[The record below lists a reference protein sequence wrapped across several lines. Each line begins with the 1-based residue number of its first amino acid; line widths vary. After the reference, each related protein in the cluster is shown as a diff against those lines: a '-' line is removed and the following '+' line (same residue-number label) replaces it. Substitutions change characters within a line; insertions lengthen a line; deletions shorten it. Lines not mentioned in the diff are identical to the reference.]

1 MKNPAPRLLALLAA
15 TTLVVLTGCTTVDEG
30 PVAPTNPNAKPII
43 QGTEPAPAP
52 IPQKNV
58 PEGESSLSH
67 KNPDQRIDQ
76 PKG

>member
-1 MKNPAPRLLALLAA
+1 MKHPTPRFLALIAA
-15 TTLVVLTGCTTVDEG
+15 TALVALAGCTTVDEG

-67 KNPDQRIDQ
+67 KNPDQRNDQ